1 MNSIGNLIATVG
13 DEKTLLIVCGEFA
26 PNRSLEVSD
35 SIFIYFLP
43 ENMLHQHD
51 YYEKGRIQHL
61 IDSKQCTQVIFLG
74 TLERNLI
81 ESFEQDAVYNE
92 LRSILKFNLSIFLR
106 NQAEAIISSPLRDQL
121 LTEQHV
127 IAQCSMLMDF
137 YFIKDRVNQKQLTV
151 IGLITDRTDQFK
163 RIFCNGIIYNDII
176 SMN

>member
-1 MNSIGNLIATVG
+1 MNKIGNLIATVG
-13 DEKTLLIVCGEFA
+13 DEKTLLIVCGEYA
-26 PNRSLEVSD
+26 SSRPVEVND

-43 ENMLHQHD
+43 ENVLHQHD
-51 YYEKGRIQHL
+51 YDQKGRIQHL
-61 IDSKQCTQVIFLG
+61 IESKQCTQVIFLG

-106 NQAEAIISSPLRDQL
+106 DQSEAILSSPLRDQL

-127 IAQCSMLMDF
+127 IAQCSLLMDF
-137 YFIKDRVNQKQLTV
+137 YFIKDRVNNRQLTV
-151 IGLITDRTDQFK
+151 IGLISDKADQFK